1 MRRSA
6 WHNMLP
12 HNELR
17 KADRRAHIPHYT
29 LAYDSIQTEGAP
41 RRGKPSRR
49 VSEPMRDK

>member
-1 MRRSA
+1 
-6 WHNMLP
+6 MLS

-17 KADRRAHIPHYT
+17 KADRWAHIPHYSLT
-29 LAYDSIQTEGAP
+29 YDRIQTEGAP

>member
-1 MRRSA
+1 
-6 WHNMLP
+6 MLL

-17 KADRRAHIPHYT
+17 QSDPWAHIPHYT